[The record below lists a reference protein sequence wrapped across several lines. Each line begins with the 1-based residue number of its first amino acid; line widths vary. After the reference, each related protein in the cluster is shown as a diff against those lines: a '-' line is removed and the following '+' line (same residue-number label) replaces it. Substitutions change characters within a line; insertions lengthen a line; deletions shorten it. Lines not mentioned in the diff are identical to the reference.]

1 MPRPSPALLYLI
13 LAAII
18 WGATVPIMKITL
30 REVPIF
36 SLIVIRMS
44 IAGILLLP
52 FAYKK
57 LHVEKGDF
65 RNIFLAAIFGTNLNL
80 AFFFYGLEYSQA
92 INGSIILA
100 TTPIFTLFFAHI
112 FLKEKLSFKLIAGA
126 LLAFIGTF
134 TIIGIPVFN
143 LDFKSAIGNI
153 SLLLSALAWVVHEI
167 FAKKVLKKY
176 HFLTVSFYTTAIGAT
191 LFFPIALLE
200 LIDNPTWFINV
211 SSEGILGL
219 LYGIFFASLVAYTA
233 WQIGLSKTTASQAS
247 FVFYLLPLF
256 GIIFSIILLKES
268 FSPLLILGSVIIVS
282 GIILAEYHR
291 KSHPH

>member
-1 MPRPSPALLYLI
+1 MNKPSPALLYLI

-36 SLIVIRMS
+36 SLIVVRMT

-65 RNIFLAAIFGTNLNL
+65 RNIFLAAVFGTNLNL
-80 AFFFYGLEYSQA
+80 AFFFYGLEFSQA

-100 TTPIFTLFFAHI
+100 TTPIFTLFFAHV
-112 FLKEKLSFKLIAGA
+112 FLKEKLSLKLVSGA
-126 LLAFIGTF
+126 ILAFLGTL

-167 FAKKVLKKY
+167 FAKKVLEKY
-176 HFLTVSFYTTAIGAT
+176 HFLTVSFYTMAIGAT
-191 LFFPIALLE
+191 LFFPVALLE
-200 LIDNPTWFINV
+200 LIDKPLWYTTLSTDGV
-211 SSEGILGL
+211 LGL
-219 LYGIFFASLVAYTA
+219 LYGIVFASLTAYTA

-256 GIIFSIILLKES
+256 GVIFSIILLKES
-268 FSPLLILGSVIIVS
+268 FSPLLILGSAIIVS

-291 KSHPH
+291 KSHQH